1 MVQFTELSMLSNGD
15 GWGGAKN
22 VASGKNLNIN
32 NRRCVFLLFAHA
44 GQVLQV
50 LLWGSFS
57 RHSFIPGFL
66 AEATGMLKLGPLG
79 SDVRAGLCV
88 NWCIQVST
96 KWKKQ
101 RNNHMNP
108 SYSIASDGLKLW
120 TSSEQSIAIAYLII
134 RFQLHTKT
142 TASKHDTLDGAIQK
156 KNDESTTVPHPHGV
170 YLQIMFKYVQID
182 VTSFWG

>member
-1 MVQFTELSMLSNGD
+1 MLSNGD
-15 GWGGAKN
+15 RWGGAKN
-22 VASGKNLNIN
+22 VALLLGRTWTLTTGGVSFFCLLLQGKSM
-32 NRRCVFLLFAHA
+32 
-44 GQVLQV
+44 QV

-142 TASKHDTLDGAIQK
+142 AASKHYTLDGTIQK
-156 KNDESTTVPHPHGV
+156 KKRWKHYGPSPARRVPPNH
-170 YLQIMFKYVQID
+170 VQICSNWCYIFLG
-182 VTSFWG
+182 VAKLEG